1 MGVLK
6 HVIKDLDSKFEAQI
20 IEVAFKLVE
29 LMKNK
34 AKIIIDKF
42 KTLWHC
48 FRVDKKM
55 FLWEPW

>member
-55 FLWEPW
+55 FL